1 MTRELDGNGMDKW
14 PKENRMASDASH
26 SGLVSFEAK
35 GRLIMQPQNRIGL
48 TNFKILAVEKALVT
62 QLMLQRRSNWTEL
75 SQSIYSYTQILCRF
89 QKSRQKVPQPLPPTP
104 LIFHY
109 SSYILGRPENFAKSS
124 PNF

>member
-14 PKENRMASDASH
+14 PKENRMASDGSH

-75 SQSIYSYTQILCRF
+75 SPSIYSYM
-89 QKSRQKVPQPLPPTP
+89 
-104 LIFHY
+104 
-109 SSYILGRPENFAKSS
+109 
-124 PNF
+124 